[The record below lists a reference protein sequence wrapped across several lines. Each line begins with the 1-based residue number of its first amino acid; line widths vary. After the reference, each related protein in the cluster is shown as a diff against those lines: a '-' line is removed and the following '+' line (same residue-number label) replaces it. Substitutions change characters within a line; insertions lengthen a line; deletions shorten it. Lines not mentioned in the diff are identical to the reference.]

1 MRGLRTAACIAL
13 LVAVA
18 GCGDNGTTEEEVTK
32 SVRNWTAAL
41 SEGRGDA
48 ACELMLPSAQA
59 EFATFAGVYT
69 KTGPASDCEGNVKR
83 FLAKLTGIPRRQI
96 HDADVDDV
104 TIDGD
109 RASVDMADGGPNE
122 LLLVKD
128 GDEWRIQ
135 HAFRRGWR
143 FEGSPRFGLTPR

>member
-1 MRGLRTAACIAL
+1 MRGLRTACIVA

-18 GCGDNGTTEEEVTK
+18 GCGDSGSTEEEVTK
-32 SVRNWTAAL
+32 SVREWTAAV

-48 ACELMLPSAQA
+48 ACELMLRSAQA
-59 EFATFAGVYT
+59 EFAAYARAFA
-69 KTGPASDCEGNVKR
+69 KTGPPAECERNVRR
-83 FLAKLTGIPRRQI
+83 FYAKLTGIPRRQI

-104 TIDGD
+104 SIDGD
-109 RASVDMADGGPNE
+109 RASVKMADGGPNE

-128 GDEWRIQ
+128 GGEWRIQ

-143 FEGSPRFGLTPR
+143 FVGAPRFGLTPR

>member
-1 MRGLRTAACIAL
+1 MRGLRNACIVA

-18 GCGDNGTTEEEVTK
+18 GCGDDGSTEEEVTK
-32 SVRNWTAAL
+32 SVREWTAAL

-48 ACELMLPSAQA
+48 ACELMLPSAKA
-59 EFATFAGVYT
+59 EFSTFASAYA
-69 KTGPASDCEGNVKR
+69 KTGPAADCERNVKR
-83 FLAKLTGIPRRQI
+83 FYAKLTGIPRRQI
-96 HDADVDDV
+96 HDADVDDL

-109 RASVDMADGGPNE
+109 RASVEMADGGPNE

-128 GDEWRIQ
+128 GDEWRIE

-143 FEGSPRFGLTPR
+143 FVGAPRFGLTPR